1 METAEKAQT
10 KAARRVATD
19 EARTETTHRLETA
32 STQVVASAQS
42 QSRRLAAAD
51 RVPALGCV
59 GGVCVSLVANA
70 AARMRAVQRLLQHWS
85 GAESR
90 DNHGAKHVSTMSGEC
105 TYNCCVQ
112 YVGDESGQASNY
124 E

>member
-32 STQVVASAQS
+32 STQVAASAQS
-42 QSRRLAAAD
+42 KSRRPAAAD
-51 RVPALGCV
+51 RVPALGCL
-59 GGVCVSLVANA
+59 GGVCVSLVSNA
-70 AARMRAVQRLLQHWS
+70 AARLRAVQRMLQHWA

-90 DNHGAKHVSTMSGEC
+90 DNHGAKRISTVSADVHTTV
-105 TYNCCVQ
+105 TYVS
-112 YVGDESGQASNY
+112 DESGAASNY